1 MKKRPNTHISA
12 IFNELN
18 ISLFKFSNKYE
29 AGVELIAFQDEEYFK
44 VKYDIQTDNFEILKS
59 ITRNQFIIWDQ
70 TITNIN
76 KLIQLDKTDQDE
88 CLMIFNRIEE
98 FYSEN
103 KEMFDC
109 YDPFKR
115 FYQRNFSLWLE

>member
-44 VKYDIQTDNFEILKS
+44 VKYVKLFFSNSFLGVDKNSKNF
-59 ITRNQFIIWDQ
+59 N
-70 TITNIN
+70 
-76 KLIQLDKTDQDE
+76 
-88 CLMIFNRIEE
+88 
-98 FYSEN
+98 EN
-103 KEMFDC
+103 
-109 YDPFKR
+109 
-115 FYQRNFSLWLE
+115 